1 MIYVPLLYLISGII
15 GIEFYTFLW
24 YYISVEIL
32 SVWVGTYRQSGR
44 IFLGGTEMF
53 EYVWPIVLVVVSNVV
68 YQLCTKSV
76 PSNVDPFASLT
87 VTYVVGAVL
96 SAVMYYV
103 LGNNTGIIGEVS
115 KMNWSSYA
123 LGISVVGLEVGF
135 IYAYKAGWQISTTSI
150 VQSAVLTVIL
160 IFIGVLF
167 YKESLSWNKIVGI
180 VICIIGLVFI
190 NIK

>member
-1 MIYVPLLYLISGII
+1 
-15 GIEFYTFLW
+15 
-24 YYISVEIL
+24 
-32 SVWVGTYRQSGR
+32 
-44 IFLGGTEMF
+44 MF
-53 EYVWPIVLVVVSNVV
+53 EYVWPIVLVIVSNVV
-68 YQLCTKSV
+68 YQLCTKNV

-87 VTYVVGAVL
+87 VTYIVGAVL

-103 LGNNTGIIGEVS
+103 LGNNTGIIGEMS

-150 VQSAVLTVIL
+150 VQSAMLTVIL

-180 VICIIGLVFI
+180 AICIIGLVFI

>member
-1 MIYVPLLYLISGII
+1 
-15 GIEFYTFLW
+15 
-24 YYISVEIL
+24 
-32 SVWVGTYRQSGR
+32 
-44 IFLGGTEMF
+44 MF
-53 EYVWPIVLVVVSNVV
+53 EYVWPIVLVIVSNVV
-68 YQLCTKSV
+68 YQLCTKNV
-76 PSNVDPFASLT
+76 PSSVDPFASLT
-87 VTYVVGAVL
+87 VTYIVGTVL

-150 VQSAVLTVIL
+150 VQSAMLTVIL

-180 VICIIGLVFI
+180 AICIIGLVFI